1 MRFAAYLLPVLC
13 FGCGSG
19 AKDQPIPL
27 DQVPAE
33 YQQTAKA
40 KLPDVKFE
48 QAIKRSDG
56 TYEVR
61 GRDKAGRVR
70 DVELSASGEVITIE

>member
-1 MRFAAYLLPVLC
+1 MRYLVCLLVLFC
-13 FGCGSG
+13 GCGSG

-33 YQQTAKA
+33 YQKTAKA

-61 GRDKAGRVR
+61 GRDKSGRVR
-70 DVELSASGEVITIE
+70 DVELSANGEVIAVE

>member
-1 MRFAAYLLPVLC
+1 MRYAVCLLALLC
-13 FGCGSG
+13 GCSGG

-33 YQQTAKA
+33 YQKTAKA

-70 DVELSASGEVITIE
+70 DVELSAAGEVIAVE